1 MAAVFQPDPERQQ
14 RATATATPQ
23 ELSTL
28 ANRRQ
33 QQKVQT
39 TVIES
44 GDTLFPIASAP
55 GTLPNLLGG
64 DDRAESGGVLRAP
77 NVGVVDGAGDR
88 PSALQ
93 SVAAAADIPVA
104 SDRLEVEP
112 EGVPYAQLTS
122 AQRERALRTLHV
134 GVGQHVVDSEGAV
147 VKVPSGASVVEIDPS
162 AGGFRSEGPLY
173 LAEDGVAGQ
182 ASFMRLL
189 RRQGV
194 DARAVASY
202 DGYTVGYK
210 VPRGGLVQFMESV
223 RSMGADGLDT
233 DGDGTVYV
241 RFDEVNKV
249 NREFSN
255 DPFKRGED

>member
-1 MAAVFQPDPERQQ
+1 MAAVFQPDPERQP

-39 TVIES
+39 TVIET

-77 NVGVVDGAGDR
+77 NVGVVDGVGDR

-93 SVAAAADIPVA
+93 SVAAAADVPMA

-112 EGVPYAQLTS
+112 AGVPYAQLT
-122 AQRERALRTLHV
+122 AGQRERALRTLHV
-134 GVGQHVVDSEGAV
+134 DVGQHVVDGEGAV
-147 VKVPSGASVVEIDPS
+147 VKVPSGASVVQLNLNASVDRRDDPV
-162 AGGFRSEGPLY
+162 F

-182 ASFMRLL
+182 ASFVRLMRK
-189 RRQGV
+189 QGV
-194 DARAVASY
+194 PIRAADSY
-202 DGYTVGYK
+202 DGYTVGYE
-210 VPRGGLVQFMESV
+210 VPDERLFEFMQ
-223 RSMGADGLDT
+223 GASASGATGLDSK
-233 DGDGTVYV
+233 DGKVYV
-241 RFDEVNKV
+241 RFDEVHSA
-249 NREFSN
+249 NREFAN
-255 DPFKRGED
+255 EPFKMEQS